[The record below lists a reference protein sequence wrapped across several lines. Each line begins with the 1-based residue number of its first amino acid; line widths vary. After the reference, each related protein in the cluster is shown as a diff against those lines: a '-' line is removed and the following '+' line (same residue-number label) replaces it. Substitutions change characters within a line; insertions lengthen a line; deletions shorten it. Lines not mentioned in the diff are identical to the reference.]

1 MPHVAVVGGSIGG
14 LTAALL
20 LRDTGCEVD
29 VFERST
35 TLLNGFGAGIVAQP
49 ELVRYLLERTP
60 TTLAEIGVPSR
71 SIRYLRADSGE
82 LIGEVAA
89 EWSYTSYAALYGRL
103 LKAFGRGRYH
113 LGEALVGL
121 RDNDGLVELR
131 FATGRVIECD
141 LAVCADGGFSTARRR
156 LLGITPEY
164 AGYVSWR
171 GLVDRA
177 LLSPEAWLFFDE
189 RFTYGLLPDSHIIA
203 YPIPIIGDRL
213 ELAGRQ
219 VNFQWYWNIPE
230 GPELDEMM
238 TGRDGLRRPV
248 SVHADDVQEHL
259 VEELHRRARR
269 EIAVRPLVEL
279 ITAVERPFVTVI
291 ADAATPRLVVGRIC
305 LIGDA
310 GVTCRPHAGAGGAKA
325 AADAWALAESL
336 VEAGGDVDR
345 ALQVWEARQLEQGYA
360 LLAKVRHM
368 GRVLQGGGRFA
379 PGDPVF
385 RWGLPAV
392 AEPDAVL
399 RSSPAATAPGAR
411 PGAATVPRRDQQ
423 VRRPRQ
429 TGGSR

>member
-1 MPHVAVVGGSIGG
+1 
-14 LTAALL
+14 
-20 LRDTGCEVD
+20 
-29 VFERST
+29 
-35 TLLNGFGAGIVAQP
+35 
-49 ELVRYLLERTP
+49 
-60 TTLAEIGVPSR
+60 
-71 SIRYLRADSGE
+71 
-82 LIGEVAA
+82 
-89 EWSYTSYAALYGRL
+89 
-103 LKAFGRGRYH
+103 
-113 LGEALVGL
+113 
-121 RDNDGLVELR
+121 
-131 FATGRVIECD
+131 
-141 LAVCADGGFSTARRR
+141 
-156 LLGITPEY
+156 
-164 AGYVSWR
+164 
-171 GLVDRA
+171 
-177 LLSPEAWLFFDE
+177 SPEAWLFFDE

-399 RSSPAATAPGAR
+399 RSSPAATAPAAGTATATDRRFEVKISAQFVPGDRPVFVESVRKAEACGYAR
-411 PGAATVPRRDQQ
+411 AYLVDGQLLWRNVFVYMTLGLDATERMPFGTAVTNPSTRHPSVLANAHATLAEVFPGRVILGIGRGDNSVRTLGKKQVATDRMRDVVPMLRGLMAGKAVDIE
-423 VRRPRQ
+423 
-429 TGGSR
+429 